1 MIRDARLPYLVTGMM
16 ILTTAICLLAMGRVM
31 ICPCGHIDLWGAV
44 GSAEANMQLADWYTP
59 SHLLHGLLFYA
70 GLWAVLPRLSVGWR
84 LVLATAL
91 ECAWELVENTDAVIG
106 YYRANTV
113 SGEYIGDSVVNSL
126 SDIAVMLLGFGLA
139 RVLPVWACVLLVV
152 GFEILTAL
160 VIRDGLALN
169 ILMFVW
175 PLDAVLE
182 WQQAG

>member
-1 MIRDARLPYLVTGMM
+1 MIRNARLPHLVTGSM
-16 ILTTAICLLAMGRVM
+16 ILATAICLWAMGRVM
-31 ICPCGHIDLWGAV
+31 ICPCGHVDLWGAV

-70 GLWAVLPRLSVGWR
+70 GLRAVQPGLAVGWR

-91 ECAWELVENTDAVIG
+91 ECAWEIVENTDAVIG

-113 SGEYIGDSVVNSL
+113 SGDYIGDSVVNSL
-126 SDIAVMLLGFGLA
+126 SDIGVMLLGFGLA
-139 RVLPVWACVLLVV
+139 RVLPVWASIALVV
-152 GFEILTAL
+152 GFEVLTAVL
-160 VIRDGLALN
+160 IRDGLALN

-175 PLDAVLE
+175 PLEAVLE